1 MGKFQQKFAQ
11 FMYGRYGMDQYGRHL
26 SVISLVLIIAGFV
39 LGIVARLVNINV
51 FIWIAQI
58 VSYVGM
64 AVMVYYF
71 IRFFSRNIQKRRDQ
85 NMKFLQRKNKKEAA
99 KRKAQNK
106 KAYKYLTCPECGQEM
121 RVPRGKGKIAVS
133 CPKCGQKTLTT
144 T

>member
-1 MGKFQQKFAQ
+1 
-11 FMYGRYGMDQYGRHL
+11 MYGRYGMDQYGRHL

-58 VSYVGM
+58 ISYAGI